1 MSEKTCR
8 KCGHVA
14 TYSGMEPQSCMECG
28 AVYRKVEE
36 AMQQASEGRFSQ
48 LPRASVSA
56 QLTAGQGGVRRS
68 AVAGV
73 HGFAEQMRSDSL
85 YPFWRKLVGIA
96 TVLGYVLAGFMMVG
110 GGDAVSRRCGGR
122 NRWHGGG
129 CIDRVHGAYGQR
141 AVAHAGRPERCQHA
155 HSGACRCWG
164 LTAPGILR
172 PQKNRLGGRL
182 WA

>member
-8 KCGHVA
+8 KCGHVTA
-14 TYSGMEPQSCMECG
+14 YSGMEPQSCMECG

-36 AMQQASEGRFSQ
+36 AMQQASEGRPSQ

-56 QLTAGQGGVRRS
+56 PLPAGRGGGRRS
-68 AVAGV
+68 SVTDV

-110 GGDAVSRRCGGR
+110 AVVTLFRGSVGAGIGGMVAAALIAFMVRVAKELWLMLADLSDASVRM
-122 NRWHGGG
+122 
-129 CIDRVHGAYGQR
+129 AAR
-141 AVAHAGRPERCQHA
+141 AAAGD
-155 HSGACRCWG
+155 
-164 LTAPGILR
+164 
-172 PQKNRLGGRL
+172 
-182 WA
+182 

>member
-56 QLTAGQGGVRRS
+56 QLAAGRGGERRP

-110 GGDAVSRRCGGR
+110 AVVTLFRGAVGAGIGGMVAAALIAFMVRMAKELWLMLADLSDASMR
-122 NRWHGGG
+122 
-129 CIDRVHGAYGQR
+129 IAAR
-141 AVAHAGRPERCQHA
+141 AAAGD
-155 HSGACRCWG
+155 
-164 LTAPGILR
+164 
-172 PQKNRLGGRL
+172 
-182 WA
+182 